1 MAKHKDLIITIGP
14 DGNVKIEVE
23 GVSGKDCMDFSKF
36 LEDELGEVT
45 ERVRTSEYYEEEE
58 EELHI
63 NTSGS

>member
-58 EELHI
+58 EELHT